1 MQSKWFESAPRVI
14 AHRGASHRAP
24 ENTLRAFTTAVA
36 LGADAVEL
44 DARLARDGAV
54 VIHHDW
60 TLDRTTDGAGRL
72 DRHTLAELERLDAG
86 KRFGPEFAGERIP
99 TLERVFETLG
109 ETVLYDIELSNYRR
123 PFNRLPDAVI
133 RLVRRHKLEDHV
145 LMSSFNPISL
155 RRVEAL
161 APQLPRGLLLMRREP
176 WWMRG
181 PLGPGPVDVLQLED
195 TLASPESIDGFHR
208 EDHKV
213 HVWVVNDRNRMRD
226 LLAWGVDGLITDLP
240 DVACEVLGDVLATD

>member
-14 AHRGASHRAP
+14 AHRGASQRAP
-24 ENTLRAFTTAVA
+24 ENTLRAFTSAVA

-44 DARLARDGAV
+44 DTRLTRDGAV

-86 KRFGPEFAGERIP
+86 KRFGPEFTGERIP

-123 PFNRLPDAVI
+123 PFNRLPEAVVA
-133 RLVRRHKLEDHV
+133 LVRRHGLEDHV
-145 LMSSFNPISL
+145 LMSSFNPIAL

-176 WWMRG
+176 RWMRG
-181 PLGPGPVDVLQLED
+181 PLGAGSVDFRQLHD
-195 TLASPESIDGFHR
+195 NLASDETIDGVHR
-208 EDHKV
+208 EGRKV
-213 HVWVVNDRNRMRD
+213 HVWVVNDRHRMRD

-240 DVACEVLGDVLATD
+240 EVAREVLDNVLAAG